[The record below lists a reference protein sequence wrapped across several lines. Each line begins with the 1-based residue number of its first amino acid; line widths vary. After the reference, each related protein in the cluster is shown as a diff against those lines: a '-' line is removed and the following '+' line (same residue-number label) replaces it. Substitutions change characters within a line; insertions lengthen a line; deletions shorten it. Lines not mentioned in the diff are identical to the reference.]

1 MKRLLLL
8 SLLVSHAAFADC
20 NIKQASQM
28 VRDVTV
34 SKPHDMSKTI
44 TPTSCQV
51 KYRVSIDGEWH
62 QIDYTFQGSGS
73 EDMLCTQAIERGK
86 NALLVNLDGKYRTET
101 ITTCGSGR
109 SLRDDS
115 PVKIGEVVMENELGR
130 VDKGPEYFKYKHSK
144 CRLFRERYIQKG
156 SLRVTHG
163 VICQSDNED
172 WIVVDKW

>member
-8 SLLVSHAAFADC
+8 SILVSHAAFADC
-20 NIKQASQM
+20 NVKQASQM
-28 VRDVTV
+28 VRDVAV
-34 SKPHDMSKTI
+34 SKPTDLVKTI
-44 TPTSCQV
+44 TPNNCHV
-51 KYRVSIDGEWH
+51 KYRVSIDNEWH
-62 QIDYTFQGSGS
+62 QIDYKFQGVGS
-73 EDMLCTQAIERGK
+73 DDMLCTEAIERGK

-115 PVKIGEVVMENELGR
+115 PVKIGEVIMENELGR

-172 WIVVDKW
+172 WVVVDKW